1 MFTNPALQRTPEGK
15 HQFKEVVNHI
25 EEDAISNLEQ
35 INKSLKEDNKM
46 TRTSERCSLT
56 LNTNGRGSPKH
67 TNRLD

>member
-35 INKSLKEDNKM
+35 INKSHKEDNKM

-56 LNTNGRGSPKH
+56 L
-67 TNRLD
+67 